1 MDDSPWGHKDSET
14 EQQQYLLKAGKS
26 HTTKIIGLRAPT
38 QCKKGRYTTRKDER
52 KKKIRMDLHPWERA
66 MKDARFSHPETPV
79 TRLKRSLRG

>member
-52 KKKIRMDLHPWERA
+52 KKNQDGPAPLGESYERC
-66 MKDARFSHPETPV
+66 KVLSP
-79 TRLKRSLRG
+79 